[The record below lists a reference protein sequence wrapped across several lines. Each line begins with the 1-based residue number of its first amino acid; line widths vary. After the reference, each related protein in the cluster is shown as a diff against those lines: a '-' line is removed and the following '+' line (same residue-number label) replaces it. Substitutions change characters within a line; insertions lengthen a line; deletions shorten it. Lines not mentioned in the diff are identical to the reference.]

1 MILLPDSLIHNRYR
15 IVRLIGRGGMGA
27 VYEAI
32 DERLGSTIALK
43 QTLMVDNALLNAES
57 DVDSQY
63 IATLRKAFE
72 REARLLAQLRH
83 PTLPKVM
90 DYFSEDQGQFL
101 VMEFI
106 PGDDLSVMLSRRQE
120 ALQYAAIMRWTDQLL
135 DALDYLHTQ
144 PNPIIHRDI
153 KPQNLKLTPRNE
165 IILLDFGL
173 AKGSTSLHTRVST
186 MASIYGYTQQ
196 YAPLEQIRGT
206 GTDPRSDLY
215 ALGATVY
222 HLLTRKAPAD
232 ALARIDAMFNRTA
245 DPLKPIHELN
255 PEVSPA
261 VSAVLMQALA
271 ISVSDRP
278 DSAAA
283 LRAALQAA
291 LQQSGL
297 APAPPIVLPPTIVV
311 DTHADEQGHQA
322 TVAYVP
328 PSDAPPV
335 SATPGGSVG
344 LTPEATTLTEGEPTA
359 ALTTDPARHRSIPP
373 APAAWP
379 VMPSP
384 GSGLS
389 PTPLSPPAP
398 VPPSGHS
405 RTYLTIG
412 GIIAVVLV
420 VLVVIFINPNL
431 SIASLFDRT
440 DTVTPPATNGDTT
453 TNAAGAATMPTA
465 AVEQTATAAAVEA
478 TAAAA
483 RTAVAEQT
491 AIAIA
496 EAAAMAQTAT
506 AVVEATAQALVEQ
519 RAAITAESSARA
531 ARHRSGE
538 LGDAVSQY
546 DPPVEAALLQN
557 GYRTNV
563 IRIGGRRVLQPS
575 PFEPT
580 THTWVRDLDYATSGY
595 SYVLGDM
602 SVLREN
608 IELFLDDVEPNGIVP
623 DVYNPQF
630 GYGLNQAWDSMPNL
644 IQAIYTY
651 VAKTGDRD
659 FYRTHRQRCQWIGA
673 WIVQLDTDDDGL
685 PDRDVFP
692 YGYYNSIRNSVRHT
706 YALAKFYAA
715 FNQLAGLEQAI
726 GEDGSAW
733 TQRAARLRAAF
744 NRPAEEGGYW
754 LSDLAWPAAWRNPG
768 QEPARTLETFGVF
781 EALRSG
787 LIAPTDERYPE
798 LMTALNA
805 RLPDLLIGPFPM
817 RLTLNGYPPGSLR
830 DVVRE
835 PWKIDASAPWIVGL
849 AAPAYA
855 RAGNAEAANMVLQA
869 YTAAAEA
876 NQYLI
881 PQLVAVD
888 GSGREGRGGAWGS
901 SAWFMAVYGGHYGLT
916 MTPEALIVQPY
927 PFRTIPDDGVQNFS
941 YQGAVLQL
949 TLDVAN
955 QTYRLRADRA
965 TIAMLRPIGQATQL
979 QVNGGPWSAEELVI
993 LQPDQEYVVVSR

>member
-1 MILLPDSLIHNRYR
+1 MILLPDTLIHDRYR

-43 QTLMVDNALLNAES
+43 QTLIVNTALLSAES

-72 REARLLAQLRH
+72 REARMLANLRH

-90 DYFSEDQGQFL
+90 DYFSDDQGQFL

-106 PGDDLSVMLSRRQE
+106 PGDDLSIMLTRRQAE
-120 ALQYAAIMRWTDQLL
+120 LRYAAILKWTDQLL

-173 AKGSTSLHTRVST
+173 AKGSASLHTRMST
-186 MASIYGYTQQ
+186 TASIYGYTQQ

-222 HLLTRKAPAD
+222 HLLTRTAPAD
-232 ALARIDAMFNRTA
+232 ALARIDAMFNHTP
-245 DPLKPIHELN
+245 DPLIPIHELN
-255 PEVSPA
+255 TEVPPA
-261 VSAVLMQALA
+261 VSAVFMQALA
-271 ISVSDRP
+271 ISISDRP

-283 LRAALQAA
+283 LRTALQAA
-291 LQQSGL
+291 LQQPGL
-297 APAPPIVLPPTIVV
+297 ASVPPTVLPPTIV
-311 DTHADEQGHQA
+311 DAHAGEPEHHA

-328 PSDAPPV
+328 AV
-335 SATPGGSVG
+335 SQPLPAGSVAV
-344 LTPEATTLTEGEPTA
+344 TPEANTLMQGEPTA
-359 ALTTDPARHRSIPP
+359 ALTTDPARYGGIP
-373 APAAWP
+373 PAAWP
-379 VMPSP
+379 VASVP
-384 GSGLS
+384 GSGV
-389 PTPLSPPAP
+389 PLPPPVISTPAP
-398 VPPSGHS
+398 APPSGRS
-405 RTYLTIG
+405 RQRLVIG
-412 GIIAVVLV
+412 GIGIIAVALV
-420 VLVVIFINPNL
+420 ALAVILITPNL
-431 SIASLFDRT
+431 RIAGLFDRVDT
-440 DTVTPPATNGDTT
+440 DGPPANTGYTT
-453 TNAAGAATMPTA
+453 SGAAEVTSTPTPAIEQTANAAAAQTA
-465 AVEQTATAAAVEA
+465 VAAQTATAG
-478 TAAAA
+478 
-483 RTAVAEQT
+483 
-491 AIAIA
+491 A
-496 EAAAMAQTAT
+496 EAAAMEQTAT

-519 RAAITAESSARA
+519 RAAIAAESADRA
-531 ARHRSGE
+531 VRHRSGE
-538 LGDAVSQY
+538 LGDAVAQY

-563 IRIGGRRVLQPS
+563 ITIGGRHGLQPS

-580 THTWVRDLDYATSGY
+580 RHTWVRDLDYASSGY

-623 DVYNPQF
+623 DVYNAQS

-659 FYRTHRQRCQWIGA
+659 FYRTHRERCQWIGG
-673 WIVQLDTDDDGL
+673 WIVQLDTNDDGL
-685 PDRDVFP
+685 PDKDVYP

-715 FNQLAGLEQAI
+715 FNQLAELEQAI

-733 TQRAARLRAAF
+733 AQRAAGLRAAF
-744 NRPAEEGGYW
+744 HRPADEGGYW

-768 QEPARTLETFGVF
+768 EAPSRTLETFGVF

-787 LIAPTDERYPE
+787 LIVPTDERYPE
-798 LMTALNA
+798 LMSAMNA
-805 RLPDLLIGPFPM
+805 RLSDLMIGPFPM
-817 RLTLNGYPPGSLR
+817 RLALNGYPPGSLR

-855 RAGNAEAANMVLQA
+855 RAGNVEAANMVLQS
-869 YTAAAEA
+869 YTAAAEDNA
-876 NQYLI
+876 YLI

-927 PFRTIPDDGVQNFS
+927 PFRTIPDDGVRNFS

-949 TLDVAN
+949 ALDAAN
-955 QTYRLRADRA
+955 QTYRLRTDRA
-965 TIAMLRPIGQATQL
+965 TVAILRPIGQATQL
-979 QVNGGPWSAEELVI
+979 QVNDGPLRAEELVI

>member
-1 MILLPDSLIHNRYR
+1 MILLPDSLIHGRYR

-43 QTLMVDNALLNAES
+43 QTLMVDNALLNAGS

-72 REARLLAQLRH
+72 REARLLAKLRH

-90 DYFSEDQGQFL
+90 DYFSDDQGQFL

-106 PGDDLSVMLSRRQE
+106 PGDDLAMMLNRRQTE
-120 ALQYAAIMRWTDQLL
+120 LRYATILKWTDQLL

-215 ALGATVY
+215 ALSATVY
-222 HLLTRKAPAD
+222 HLLTLKLPAD
-232 ALARIDAMFNRTA
+232 ALARIDALFNRA
-245 DPLKPIHELN
+245 PDPLKPIHELN
-255 PEVSPA
+255 AEVPPA
-261 VSAVLMQALA
+261 VSDVFMQGLA

-278 DSAAA
+278 ESAAA
-283 LRAALQAA
+283 FRVALQAA
-291 LQQSGL
+291 LQQPGL
-297 APAPPIVLPPTIVV
+297 ASVPPTVLPPTIV
-311 DTHADEQGHQA
+311 DAHTGEPEHHA

-328 PSDAPPV
+328 PVSQPPP
-335 SATPGGSVG
+335 AGSVAV
-344 LTPEATTLTEGEPTA
+344 TPEANTLMQGEPTA
-359 ALTTDPARHRSIPP
+359 ALTTDPARYGGIPP
-373 APAAWP
+373 AAWA
-379 VMPSP
+379 VASVP
-384 GSGLS
+384 GSGVPLPPL
-389 PTPLSPPAP
+389 PTPVPTPPP
-398 VPPSGHS
+398 GRS

-420 VLVVIFINPNL
+420 VLAVILINPNL
-431 SIASLFDRT
+431 SIASLFDRI
-440 DTVTPPATNGDTT
+440 DTSTPSANNVGATTG
-453 TNAAGAATMPTA
+453 AAGVATTSTA
-465 AVEQTATAAAVEA
+465 AVEQTATAIAAES

-483 RTAVAEQT
+483 QTAVAEQT

-496 EAAAMAQTAT
+496 AAAAMEQTAT
-506 AVVEATAQALVEQ
+506 AVVEATAQALAEQ
-519 RAAITAESSARA
+519 RAAIAADSSTRA
-531 ARHRSGE
+531 VRHRSGE
-538 LGDAVSQY
+538 LGDAAAQY
-546 DPPVEAALLQN
+546 DRPVEAALLQN

-563 IRIGGRRVLQPS
+563 IAFGGRRGLQPS

-580 THTWVRDLDYATSGY
+580 RHTWVRDLDYASSGY
-595 SYVLGDM
+595 GYVLGDM

-623 DVYNPQF
+623 DVYNAQS

-659 FYRTHRQRCQWIGA
+659 FYRTHRQRCQWIGG
-673 WIVQLDTDDDGL
+673 WIVQLDTDGDGL

-715 FNQLAGLEQAI
+715 FNQLAELEQAI

-733 TQRAARLRAAF
+733 AQRAAGLRAAF
-744 NRPAEEGGYW
+744 HRPADEGGYW
-754 LSDLAWPAAWRNPG
+754 MGDLAWPAAWRNPG
-768 QEPARTLETFGVF
+768 EAPSRTLETFGVF

-805 RLPDLLIGPFPM
+805 RLPDLMIGPFPM
-817 RLTLNGYPPGSLR
+817 RLALSGYPPGSLR

-849 AAPAYA
+849 AVPAYA
-855 RAGNAEAANMVLQA
+855 HAGNVEAANTLLQA
-869 YTAAAEA
+869 YTAAAAA
-876 NQYLI
+876 NEYLV

-955 QTYRLRADRA
+955 QTYRLRTDRA
-965 TIAMLRPIGQATQL
+965 TIAILRPIGQAAQL
-979 QVNGGPWSAEELVI
+979 QVNDGPLRAEELVI

>member
-1 MILLPDSLIHNRYR
+1 MILLPDTLIHDRYR

-43 QTLMVDNALLNAES
+43 QTLIVNTALLSGES

-72 REARLLAQLRH
+72 REARLLANLRH

-90 DYFSEDQGQFL
+90 DYFSDDQGQFL

-106 PGDDLSVMLSRRQE
+106 PGDDLAMMLNRRQTE
-120 ALQYAAIMRWTDQLL
+120 LRYATILKWTDQLL

-173 AKGSTSLHTRVST
+173 AKGSASLHTRMST
-186 MASIYGYTQQ
+186 TASIYGYTQQ

-222 HLLTRKAPAD
+222 HLLTRTAPAD
-232 ALARIDAMFNRTA
+232 ALARIDAMFNHTP
-245 DPLKPIHELN
+245 DPLIPIHELN
-255 PEVSPA
+255 TEVPPA
-261 VSAVLMQALA
+261 VSAVFMQALA
-271 ISVSDRP
+271 ISISDRP

-283 LRAALQAA
+283 LRTALQAA
-291 LQQSGL
+291 LQQPGL
-297 APAPPIVLPPTIVV
+297 ASVPPTVLPPTIV
-311 DTHADEQGHQA
+311 DAHADEPEHHA

-328 PSDAPPV
+328 AV
-335 SATPGGSVG
+335 SQPLPAGSVAV
-344 LTPEATTLTEGEPTA
+344 TPEANTLMQGEPTA
-359 ALTTDPARHRSIPP
+359 ALTTDPARYGGIP
-373 APAAWP
+373 PAAWP
-379 VMPSP
+379 VASVP
-384 GSGLS
+384 GSGVPLPPL
-389 PTPLSPPAP
+389 PTPVPTPPP
-398 VPPSGHS
+398 GRS

-420 VLVVIFINPNL
+420 VLAVILINPNL
-431 SIASLFDRT
+431 SIAGLFDRVDT
-440 DTVTPPATNGDTT
+440 DGPPANTGYTT
-453 TNAAGAATMPTA
+453 SGAAEVTSTPTPA
-465 AVEQTATAAAVEA
+465 IEQTATAAAA
-478 TAAAA
+478 Q
-483 RTAVAEQT
+483 TAVAAQT
-491 AIAIA
+491 ATAGA
-496 EAAAMAQTAT
+496 EAAAMEQTAT
-506 AVVEATAQALVEQ
+506 AVNEATAQALAEQ
-519 RAAITAESSARA
+519 RAAIAAESADRA
-531 ARHRSGE
+531 VRHRSGE
-538 LGDAVSQY
+538 LGDAVAQY

-557 GYRTNV
+557 GYHTNV
-563 IRIGGRRVLQPS
+563 ITIGGRRGLQPS

-580 THTWVRDLDYATSGY
+580 RHTWVRDLDYASSGY
-595 SYVLGDM
+595 GYVLGDM

-623 DVYNPQF
+623 DVYNAQS

-659 FYRTHRQRCQWIGA
+659 FYRIHRQRCQWIGG
-673 WIVQLDTDDDGL
+673 WIVQLDTDGDGL

-715 FNQLAGLEQAI
+715 FNQLAELEQAI

-733 TQRAARLRAAF
+733 AQRADGLRAAF
-744 NRPAEEGGYW
+744 HRPADEGGYW
-754 LSDLAWPAAWRNPG
+754 MGDLAWPAAWRNPG
-768 QEPARTLETFGVF
+768 EAPSRTLETFGVF

-787 LIAPTDERYPE
+787 LIVPTDERYPE

-805 RLPDLLIGPFPM
+805 RLPDLMIGPFPM
-817 RLTLNGYPPGSLR
+817 RLALNGYPPGLLR

-835 PWKIDASAPWIVGL
+835 PWKIDASAPWIIGL

-855 RAGNAEAANMVLQA
+855 HAGNVEAANTVLQA
-869 YTAAAEA
+869 YTAAAAA
-876 NQYLI
+876 NEYLV

-927 PFRTIPDDGVQNFS
+927 PFRTIPDDGVRNFS

-949 TLDVAN
+949 MLDVAN
-955 QTYRLRADRA
+955 QTYRLRTDRA
-965 TIAMLRPIGQATQL
+965 TIAILRPIGQATQL
-979 QVNGGPWSAEELVI
+979 QVNDGPLRAEELVI